1 MRRLDAMPNFNDIS
15 LVLYGYVRSS
25 HRTIFTWILSI
36 LSAGFLRLVFYWKP
50 DWKLWCE
57 CTKADL
63 GRATFVLLQDR
74 YKQWYV
80 ENVLIIDS
88 DYPANSPKLPV
99 RVRYESISD
108 TQQPVENVVVRRYF
122 INKRWRYIW
131 KDREYKFEKLLGIEH
146 NHKCEYFQEC
156 SPLTN
161 EEKNLRKKLY
171 GENSISLH
179 LTPLLQLIVKE
190 VLSPFY
196 IFQVFSCI
204 VWYSDEYYYYAS
216 CIVFISLVSIIYT
229 LREIRKNERA
239 LRNTVHQSELTQVI
253 TRYPETNTEEESETT
268 SEELVPGDIII
279 VKGSTIMQCDAALL
293 NGNVIVDESMLRR
306 MTYLGE
312 SIPVT
317 KVAIPYYQSSTDH
330 SGLQNTFDIR
340 DHSRFI
346 LFSGTKVIQTRYYEG
361 GAVRAI
367 VIRTAF
373 NTAKGELV
381 RSILYPKPVDFKFNT
396 DTYKYVGGMALIAL
410 VGMIFSFVMRVIR
423 KEPASQIIKRTID
436 IITIAVPPALPA
448 ALSAGLVYAQNRL
461 KKLNIFCISP
471 STINISGS
479 INMVVFDKT
488 GISRFYTL

>member
-1 MRRLDAMPNFNDIS
+1 M
-15 LVLYGYVRSS
+15 
-25 HRTIFTWILSI
+25 WIM
-36 LSAGFLRLVFYWKP
+36 
-50 DWKLWCE
+50 
-57 CTKADL
+57 
-63 GRATFVLLQDR
+63 
-74 YKQWYV
+74 
-80 ENVLIIDS
+80 
-88 DYPANSPKLPV
+88 
-99 RVRYESISD
+99 
-108 TQQPVENVVVRRYF
+108 
-122 INKRWRYIW
+122 
-131 KDREYKFEKLLGIEH
+131 
-146 NHKCEYFQEC
+146 
-156 SPLTN
+156 
-161 EEKNLRKKLY
+161 
-171 GENSISLH
+171 
-179 LTPLLQLIVKE
+179 
-190 VLSPFY
+190 
-196 IFQVFSCI
+196 
-204 VWYSDEYYYYAS
+204 WYSDEYYYYAS